1 MKRRR
6 LTVLLGLALVA
17 LLAGGVAAA
26 RLWPQPPG
34 EAGQKA
40 DLIHEGMTFAEVT
53 KALEPATA
61 TPTWPGSPG
70 SGPGYIE
77 FGWSC
82 DDESVL
88 YVSFGSPEVGPLRVV
103 AVRTTPPV
111 SLLARLRREL
121 EELILLLAG

>member
-1 MKRRR
+1 MNRRR
-6 LTVLLGLALVA
+6 RTLLLGLALVL
-17 LLAGGVAAA
+17 LLAVGVGATL
-26 RLWPQPPG
+26 LWPQPPG

-40 DLIHEGMTFAEVT
+40 DRIHEGMSFAEVA

-61 TPTWPGSPG
+61 WLNGSPG
-70 SGPGYIE
+70 SGPGYLE

-88 YVSFGSPEVGPLRVV
+88 YVSFGSPEEVGPLRVV

-111 SLLARLRREL
+111 SFLARLRREL
-121 EELILLLAG
+121 DSFIQILGG